1 MAQTFRYIAT
11 DSKGRQ
17 IEGKREAASR
27 EDVAA
32 FLQEK
37 NLTVISIEDTL
48 GLDWEQI
55 SSFQIGGVPLAERVV
70 FVKQL
75 ATMLRTGLPLIQ
87 ALTILIEQTENVSLK
102 NKLQRVYQ
110 DVASGI
116 ALSEAFLK
124 EDTIFNEVQ
133 INLIIA
139 GEKSGNLNEMMEKI
153 AVDLEKSKDLRSKI
167 VGALIYPII
176 LVIVLIVVVA
186 VMLIFM
192 VPSVEALYA
201 DFGAAEL
208 PFVTQF
214 LVNLSN
220 FVTSPE
226 GAVGIIGGAV
236 FVFFSFRYYYST
248 ERGRRQIDKLLLQI
262 PIFGPLQQKAN
273 LAEFNRL
280 ISLLLQSGVSIVEGL
295 NIVAKALNNTAF
307 SDLIN
312 EAAIQVSKGNSLTL
326 PLSKDQNV
334 FPLMM
339 LKMLATGE
347 ETGNLD
353 TVTKDM
359 GQYYDKEVEE
369 TTRNLTKLMEPI
381 IMVLVGGVVAFLAVA
396 IYLPIY
402 QLGQFAS

>member
-1 MAQTFRYIAT
+1 MAQTFRYVAT
-11 DSKGRQ
+11 DSKGRK

-32 FLQEK
+32 FLQER
-37 NLTVISIEDTL
+37 NMTVISIEDTL
-48 GLDWEQI
+48 GLDWQQI

-75 ATMLRTGLPLIQ
+75 STMLKTGLPIIQ

-116 ALSEAFLK
+116 PLSEAFRK

-139 GEKSGNLNEMMEKI
+139 GEKSGNLNEMMSKI
-153 AVDLEKSKDLRSKI
+153 AVDLEKSKDLRSKV

-176 LVIVLIVVVA
+176 LLIVLVAVVA

-192 VPSVEALYA
+192 IPSVEALYE

-208 PFVTQF
+208 PWITQF
-214 LVNLSN
+214 LVSLSD
-220 FVTSPE
+220 FVTSPS
-226 GAVGIIGGAV
+226 GAFSIVGGFV
-236 FVFFSFRYYYST
+236 FIFFSFRYYYST
-248 ERGRRQIDKLLLQI
+248 QQGRRQIDKLLLKV
-262 PIFGPLQQKAN
+262 PIFGPLQQKVN

-280 ISLLLQSGVSIVEGL
+280 ISLLLQSGVSIVEAL
-295 NIVAKALNNTAF
+295 NIVAKALSNTSF

-312 EAAIQVSKGNSLTL
+312 DAAIQVSKGNSLTL
-326 PLSKDQNV
+326 PLSKDEDV

-353 TVTKDM
+353 TVTADM
-359 GQYYDKEVEE
+359 GNYYDKEVDE
-369 TTRNLTKLMEPI
+369 TTKNLTKLMEPL
-381 IMVLVGGVVAFLAVA
+381 IMVLVGGVVAFLAIA

-402 QLGQFAS
+402 QLGQFAT